1 MNGTCTYKGS
11 ETNQWGRIDKV
22 SDVNGYTEANFG
34 TGSRPADFDTDKDGM
49 PDAWETA
56 NGLDPAKD
64 DSKLYTI
71 DSQEMYTNIEVYC
84 NSLVQPIMLAGNSDA
99 IEGLAVRDYY
109 PAYYNEQQELVNAI
123 NSPIADA
130 IVLPSASSSVPFSFC
145 CNMQGQRVSA
155 NYHGLVIRE
164 GRKYISK

>member
-1 MNGTCTYKGS
+1 M
-11 ETNQWGRIDKV
+11 

-64 DSKLYTI
+64 DSKLYTV
-71 DSQEMYTNIEVYC
+71 DSQQMYTNIEVYC

-99 IEGLAVRDYY
+99 IEEQTVRDYY
-109 PAYYNEQQELVNAI
+109 PAYFNEQYELVPAVNA
-123 NSPIADA
+123 PIEDA
-130 IVLPSASSSVPFSFC
+130 IVIPSASSSVPFSFY
-145 CNMQGQRVSA
+145 CNMHGQRVGSSA
-155 NYHGLVIRE
+155 RGLIIETTVASDGTLHSRTVLK
-164 GRKYISK
+164 R